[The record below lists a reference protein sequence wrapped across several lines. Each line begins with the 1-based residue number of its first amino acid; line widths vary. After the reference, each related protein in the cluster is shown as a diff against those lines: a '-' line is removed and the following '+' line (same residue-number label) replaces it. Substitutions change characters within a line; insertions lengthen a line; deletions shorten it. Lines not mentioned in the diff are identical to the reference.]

1 MTTDI
6 NTNYSATSA
15 TNVQNEGSVNSQ
27 FGCSVQFMYAQL
39 QMELASSNKDKAL
52 EKIESIRI
60 DQATSANY
68 TSTINA
74 MRDLKGYDCE
84 KYGDL
89 PTDPKALEQEIANC
103 QAALNDF
110 TSLKNDK
117 AYADAHIGK
126 NSTCWVCEWST
137 HDYLFDNEYVKDA
150 PGFDTLRCGG
160 RYDRYQVM
168 TEIDAGIEAFST
180 RLNALQ
186 NMQSILNAKTASE
199 PATSIISDCNI
210 TLSSN
215 FTNDDLDSW
224 IASLEATQEEIGTDI
239 QQEMVFIQDY
249 MGQYNSYTQGASS
262 AISEA
267 NDTLKTVAR
276 G

>member
-6 NTNYSATSA
+6 NTNYSATSS

-89 PTDPKALEQEIANC
+89 PTDPKALEQELATAK
-103 QAALNDF
+103 AALNEVQQLQD
-110 TSLKNDK
+110 TDGS
-117 AYADAHIGK
+117 YASANYDSGSSCWRTTDATTNYFK
-126 NSTCWVCEWST
+126 S
-137 HDYLFDNEYVKDA
+137 NENVKDA
-150 PGFDTLRCGG
+150 SGFDC
-160 RYDRYQVM
+160 
-168 TEIDAGIEAFST
+168 T
-180 RLNALQ
+180 RTTNDNLHTQAELKSAEEALQ
-186 NMQSILNAKTASE
+186 TRITALENMQTIVTAQTASE
-199 PATSIISDCNI
+199 PATNILSDCNVTI
-210 TLSSN
+210 SGN
-215 FTNDDLDSW
+215 FNDDDLNGW

>member
-6 NTNYSATSA
+6 NTNYAANSA

-39 QMELASSNKDKAL
+39 QMELASANKDKAL

-60 DQATSANY
+60 DQQTSANY

-89 PTDPKALEQEIANC
+89 PTSKSEIESELATAKAALADLKALEDTDSEYAKANKKNSDTWKTQDSSTNYWYENKYIKDASAFDPLRVGGKTDHNIGEIQSGIKALETRI
-103 QAALNDF
+103 AAL
-110 TSLKNDK
+110 
-117 AYADAHIGK
+117 
-126 NSTCWVCEWST
+126 E
-137 HDYLFDNEYVKDA
+137 
-150 PGFDTLRCGG
+150 
-160 RYDRYQVM
+160 
-168 TEIDAGIEAFST
+168 
-180 RLNALQ
+180 
-186 NMQSILNAKTASE
+186 NMQTIVTAQTATD
-199 PATSIISDCNI
+199 PATNILSDCNI
-210 TLSSN
+210 TISGH
-215 FTNDDLDSW
+215 FTDDNLDSW
-224 IASLEATQEEIGTDI
+224 IASFEASQEEIGTDI

>member
-6 NTNYSATSA
+6 NTNYAATSA
-15 TNVQNEGSVNSQ
+15 TNVQNESSVNSQ

-39 QMELASSNKDKAL
+39 QMELASSNKEKAL
-52 EKIESIRI
+52 EKIDSIRV

-89 PTDPKALEQEIANC
+89 PTDPKAIEQELATA
-103 QAALNDF
+103 QAALEEIKQLQDTTGSYA
-110 TSLKNDK
+110 TSNYDSDSSCWRTT
-117 AYADAHIGK
+117 DATTNYFK
-126 NSTCWVCEWST
+126 S
-137 HDYLFDNEYVKDA
+137 NENISDA
-150 PGFDTLRCGG
+150 SGFDCMRAQNDNLHTQDELKSA
-160 RYDRYQVM
+160 Q
-168 TEIDAGIEAFST
+168 E
-180 RLNALQ
+180 ALQ
-186 NMQSILNAKTASE
+186 TRITALENMQTIVNAQTASE
-199 PATSIISDCNI
+199 PSTSIISDCSI
-210 TLSSN
+210 TLSGN
-215 FTNDDLDSW
+215 FTDDDLDSW
-224 IASLEATQEEIGTDI
+224 IASLEASQEEIGTDI